1 MVAKSTADGVMALFG
16 SVVAH
21 EDDAERAFAEQIG
34 TTFYEYQAARFL
46 DP

>member
-1 MVAKSTADGVMALFG
+1 VVAKSTADGVMALFG

-34 TTFYEYQAARFL
+34 ITFYEHQAARFL